1 MPPRLFRSLFL
12 ILTFLLCSLAHGQD
26 RIMKLKALLE
36 QAVVDQPGL
45 EEPVEVSVNG
55 ASVQEFLRGV
65 GTTHKLNISVAPEV
79 TGQVINNFTNARVL
93 DILLF
98 LCKNYDLDIEI
109 IGSIIAVKK
118 YVPPPKESARAILP
132 DDVDYR
138 SETDFLSLDL
148 KKDTLQE
155 VAREITRR
163 SGRNVILAPGLE
175 DRLVSV
181 FIQNR
186 PFDNAMEKLAIANG
200 LKLNKTSDLFYILE
214 DGRPTA
220 IGSSDREAVR
230 RSSSSVTSGQLKV
243 NLRED
248 QRHIS
253 VDARDVPLREIVQR
267 VSDALQKNYFV
278 FSDLQGNGTL
288 YVDNVTYEEL
298 LAYLFNG
305 SPFTYRQENDV
316 YLIGERTKEGLRRTE
331 LVRFKNRM
339 VESIAAAIPGELKQD
354 ISISEF
360 VELNGLVISGSYPR
374 IAEVK
379 GFLQQ
384 LDQVVPVVM
393 IEVMIVDVNSNRT
406 LATGIR
412 AGIGSPP
419 AKSNGT
425 FLPGV
430 NYNMNSSTVNDLIN
444 SFNGIGLFN
453 LGRVTPDFYLSIQAL
468 ESDGMLKTR
477 STPQLSTLNGHEAK
491 LSIGQTE
498 YYLEVRNDI
507 IGTQN
512 PTVSTSQIYKPVD
525 ADLSLTIKPYVSSD
539 DHVTLDIE
547 LDQSNFTDRIN
558 NTAPPGTTRRNF
570 KSIIRVGDR
579 DMVMLGG
586 LEEKSVT
593 ASGQGLPL
601 LSRIPVLKWF
611 FGNRTRTNSK
621 AKLAIFIKPSII
633 Y

>member
-1 MPPRLFRSLFL
+1 MIRAIHLLL
-12 ILTFLLCSLAHGQD
+12 ILFALCPATLAQGQE
-26 RIMKLKALLE
+26 RILQLKTLLE

-45 EEPVEVSVNG
+45 DEPVEVSVNG
-55 ASVQEFLRGV
+55 ASIQEFLRGIGV
-65 GTTHKLNISVAPEV
+65 THRLNISVAPDI
-79 TGQVINNFTNARVL
+79 TGNVINNFTNARVL

-98 LCKNYDLDIEI
+98 LCKNYDLDIELIGTI
-109 IGSIIAVKK
+109 ISVKK
-118 YVPPPKESARAILP
+118 HAPPPREATRSILP
-132 DDVDYR
+132 NDVEYR
-138 SETDFLSLDL
+138 QDADFLSLDL
-148 KKDTLQE
+148 KRDTLAD

-163 SGRNVILAPGLE
+163 SGRNVILAPGLD

-214 DGRPTA
+214 EARTVPT
-220 IGSSDREAVR
+220 GGNEGGGR

-243 NLRED
+243 NVRED
-248 QRHIS
+248 QQHIS
-253 VDARDVPLREIVQR
+253 VDAREAPIREIVQR
-267 VSDALQKNYFV
+267 VSDVLAKNYFV

-288 YVDNVTYEEL
+288 YIDNATYDEF

-305 SPFTYRQENDV
+305 SAFTYRQENDV

-331 LVRFKNRM
+331 LVRFKNRT
-339 VESIAAAIPGELKQD
+339 VESISAAIPNELKQD
-354 ISISEF
+354 ITISDF
-360 VELNGLVISGSYPR
+360 PELNGLVISGSYPR

-379 GFLQQ
+379 DFLQQ

-406 LATGIR
+406 LATGIK
-412 AGIGSPP
+412 AGIGNPP
-419 AKSNGT
+419 AQSNGT

-444 SFNGIGLFN
+444 SFNGLGLFN
-453 LGRVTPDFYLSIQAL
+453 LGKVTPDFYLSIQAL

-512 PTVSTSQIYKPVD
+512 PTVSTSQVYKPID

-547 LDQSNFTDRIN
+547 LDQSNFTDRISD
-558 NTAPPGTTRRNF
+558 TAPPGTTRRNF
-570 KSIIRVGDR
+570 KSIIRVKDR
-579 DMVMLGG
+579 DMVVLGG

-593 ASGQGLPL
+593 ASGQGIPF